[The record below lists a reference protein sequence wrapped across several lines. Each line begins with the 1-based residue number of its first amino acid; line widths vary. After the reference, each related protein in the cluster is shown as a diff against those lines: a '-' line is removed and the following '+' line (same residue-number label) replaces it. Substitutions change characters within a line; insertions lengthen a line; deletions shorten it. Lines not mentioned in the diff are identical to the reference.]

1 MRDFYF
7 GGVYPGVTVGAHLG
21 SWCVV
26 KSLLDLYI
34 CVYICFYQKKA
45 SVLIVLFIYVWVD
58 YVGSFLFVDSL
69 M

>member
-21 SWCVV
+21 EKCSWCVV

-34 CVYICFYQKKA
+34 CVYICFYIKKRPP
-45 SVLIVLFIYVWVD
+45 F
-58 YVGSFLFVDSL
+58 
-69 M
+69 

>member
-21 SWCVV
+21 EKCSWCVV

-34 CVYICFYQKKA
+34 CVYICFYIKK
-45 SVLIVLFIYVWVD
+45 SLR
-58 YVGSFLFVDSL
+58 SNCFVYL
-69 M
+69 CLG